1 MQRAIGF
8 NSDENHNSS
17 TENVN
22 GPGINTTDEFFLHF
36 KKKKFLHFVFI
47 HYATEEKKENVLSC
61 D

>member
-36 KKKKFLHFVFI
+36 KKKNSYILYSYIMQQKK
-47 HYATEEKKENVLSC
+47 KKENVLSC